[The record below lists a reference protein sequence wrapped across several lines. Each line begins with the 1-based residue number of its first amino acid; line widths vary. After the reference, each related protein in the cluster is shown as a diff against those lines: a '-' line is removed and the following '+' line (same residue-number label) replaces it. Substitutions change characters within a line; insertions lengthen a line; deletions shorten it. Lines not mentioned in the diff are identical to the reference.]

1 MPKKEKVFTMP
12 VIALIL
18 LSFALGTSEFIIV
31 GILPDI
37 SEGLSVSLTT
47 AGSLVSMFAFV
58 YAVGTPFT
66 AALAGRFHRFALII
80 SLTVVFV
87 VGNFLCAIAPNYPLL
102 AAARILLSIVS
113 GTLISVSMTFVPDIS
128 SLEHRATV
136 VSWVFAGF
144 SLASIFGVPIG
155 TTISHVLRAG
165 GQLLLASPCA
175 AFWCWHSCSFLCP
188 ENMKKCLPASCS
200 SLSC

>member
-155 TTISHVLRAG
+155 TTISHVLSWR
-165 GQLLLASPCA
+165 A
-175 AFWCWHSCSFLCP
+175 AFVGITLCSILVLALMFVSLP
-188 ENMKKCLPASCS
+188 RNMRKCLPASCS
-200 SLSC
+200 SLFC

>member
-58 YAVGTPFT
+58 YAVATPFT
-66 AALAGRFHRFALII
+66 AAMAGRFHRFALII

-102 AAARILLSIVS
+102 AAPL
-113 GTLISVSMTFVPDIS
+113 FP
-128 SLEHRATV
+128 
-136 VSWVFAGF
+136 F
-144 SLASIFGVPIG
+144 P
-155 TTISHVLRAG
+155 
-165 GQLLLASPCA
+165 
-175 AFWCWHSCSFLCP
+175 
-188 ENMKKCLPASCS
+188 
-200 SLSC
+200 

>member
-87 VGNFLCAIAPNYPLL
+87 VGNFLCAIAPSYPLL

-136 VSWVFAGF
+136 VSTWF
-144 SLASIFGVPIG
+144 
-155 TTISHVLRAG
+155 LR
-165 GQLLLASPCA
+165 LI
-175 AFWCWHSCSFLCP
+175 H
-188 ENMKKCLPASCS
+188 
-200 SLSC
+200 